1 MSTSTKADR
10 PAAEPHGAPPRLAVL
25 RRAVAILIAAA
36 PFLWGFARDLHALL
50 LFGPPRRL
58 SEEAHRRRARRLT
71 RRIASLGPTFI
82 KLTQVIATR
91 ADLVPP
97 IYLEALATLHDEVP
111 PEPPGAIAA
120 ALERAYGRPPEEL
133 FERFDHEPLAAA
145 SIAQVHRARYRGTEV
160 AVKVVRPGVRRQV
173 ANDLAILD
181 HLVPLLL
188 RLFPHPHLESLE
200 TVVSEFAHT
209 IFDEMEMTHEAANIA
224 RFHRLLDDH
233 EGVVI
238 PEVVEELT
246 LPTVLVTR
254 YYEGIPINQIQRLKE
269 AGHDVEAL
277 IHRLVR
283 LYAEQVMIHGW
294 FHADPHPGNI
304 LVDPAGNLVLLDFGL
319 VVELDD
325 EVRLGITRLLLAAVR
340 QDFDGVVAAYHRLG
354 MIRDEANTALLQ
366 HAAQRMYKVLNRDD
380 ITTRRVSEIANEILS
395 TFYDFPFRLP
405 PELVYFFKTA
415 TLVEGLGT
423 AWKPNYNGVRDIVPV
438 IRKLMREEDLGVKR
452 TLREILSEEAEGAKH
467 LYRSMQR
474 VLDRADRDELRVHI
488 HPRSAHEQEKILLA
502 VVRRSLI
509 GFTALLWGGG
519 AWLGYTLHPGR
530 PLPWISLTG
539 AACLLLW
546 STARPLS
553 RPPDWIGLGRIQRHK
568 RPPR

>member
-1 MSTSTKADR
+1 MSTPTTADPPRAR
-10 PAAEPHGAPPRLAVL
+10 PARLAVL
-25 RRAVAILIAAA
+25 RRAAAILLAAA

-58 SEEAHRRRARRLT
+58 SEAAHRQRAARLT
-71 RRIASLGPTFI
+71 RRIAALGPTFI

-120 ALERAYGRPPEEL
+120 ALARAYGKPPEAL
-133 FERFDHEPLAAA
+133 FERFDHQPLAAA
-145 SIAQVHRARYRGTEV
+145 SIAQVHRADYRGMEV
-160 AVKVVRPGVRRQV
+160 AVKVVRPEVRSQV

-181 HLVPLLL
+181 HLVPLL
-188 RLFPHPHLESLE
+188 RHLFPHPHLESLE
-200 TVVSEFAHT
+200 TVVGEFAHT

-224 RFHRLLDDH
+224 RFHQLFDGRD
-233 EGVVI
+233 GVVI
-238 PEVVEELT
+238 PEVVAELT

-254 YYEGIPINQIQRLKE
+254 YYEGIPINQIDRLE
-269 AGHDVEAL
+269 RAGMDVEAL

-283 LYAEQVMIHGW
+283 LYAEQVIIHGW

-304 LVDPAGNLVLLDFGL
+304 LVDPQGRLVLLDFGL

-325 EVRLGITRLLLAAVR
+325 QVRLGITRLLLAAVR

-354 MIRDEANTALLQ
+354 VIRDEANTALLQ
-366 HAAQRMYKVLNRDD
+366 HAAQRMYHVLNRDD
-380 ITTRRVSEIANEILS
+380 LTARRVSEIANEVLS

-423 AWKPNYNGVRDIVPV
+423 AWKPNYNGVRDIMPV
-438 IRKLMREEDLGVKR
+438 IRKLMREENLGIKR
-452 TLREILSEEAEGAKH
+452 TLRELVDEEADGLKH
-467 LYRSMQR
+467 LYCSMQR
-474 VLDRADRDELRVHI
+474 VMDRADRDELRVHI
-488 HPRSAHEQEKILLA
+488 HPRSAHEQEKIFLA
-502 VVRRSLI
+502 VVRRGLI
-509 GFTALLWGGG
+509 GFAALLWGGG
-519 AWLGYTLHPGR
+519 AWLAYALHPERG
-530 PLPWISLTG
+530 LPWISLTASIG
-539 AACLLLW
+539 LLLW
-546 STARPLS
+546 ATGRPLS
-553 RPPDWIGLGRIQRHK
+553 RPPDWIGLGRVPHRK
-568 RPPR
+568 PPPR

>member
-1 MSTSTKADR
+1 MSTPTKADPPPADPHR
-10 PAAEPHGAPPRLAVL
+10 PPPRLAVL
-25 RRAVAILIAAA
+25 RRAVVILVAAA
-36 PFLWGFARDLHALL
+36 PFLWGFARDLHTLL

-58 SEEAHRRRARRLT
+58 SEAAHRRRATRLT
-71 RRIASLGPTFI
+71 HRIAALGPTFI

-91 ADLVPP
+91 ADLVPA

-120 ALERAYGRPPEEL
+120 TLARAYDRSPDDL
-133 FERFDHEPLAAA
+133 FERFDHQPLAAA
-145 SIAQVHRARYRGTEV
+145 SIAQVHRAKYHGTEV

-181 HLVPLLL
+181 RLVPLLL
-188 RLFPHPHLESLE
+188 HLFRHPHLEALE
-200 TVVSEFAHT
+200 TVVGEFAHT
-209 IFDEMEMTHEAANIA
+209 IFDEMDMTHEAANIA
-224 RFHRLLDDH
+224 RFHRLLDSRD
-233 EGVVI
+233 GVVI
-238 PEVVEELT
+238 PEVVAELT

-254 YYEGIPINQIQRLKE
+254 YYEGIPINQIHRLE
-269 AGHDVEAL
+269 QAGHDVEAL

-304 LVDPAGNLVLLDFGL
+304 LVDAAGRLVLLDFGL

-354 MIRDEANTALLQ
+354 IIRDEANTTLLQ
-366 HAAQRMYKVLNRDD
+366 HAAQRMYHVLNRDD
-380 ITTRRVSEIANEILS
+380 LTTRRVSEIANEILS

-452 TLREILSEEAEGAKH
+452 TVREVLHEEADGLRH

-474 VLDRADRDELRVHI
+474 VMDRADRDELRVHI
-488 HPRSAHEQEKILLA
+488 HPRSAHDQEKMLLG
-502 VVRRSLI
+502 VVRRGLI
-509 GFTALLWGGG
+509 GFAALAWGGG
-519 AWLGYTLHPGR
+519 GWLGYAVHPERG
-530 PLPWISLTG
+530 LPWFSLAG

-546 STARPLS
+546 ATARPLS
-553 RPPDWIGLGRIQRHK
+553 HPPDWIGLGRVPRRR
-568 RPPR
+568 RPSR

>member
-1 MSTSTKADR
+1 MATKADPPAAR
-10 PAAEPHGAPPRLAVL
+10 PARLAVL
-25 RRAVAILIAAA
+25 RRAAAILFAAA
-36 PFLWGFARDLHALL
+36 PFLWGFARDLHTLL

-58 SEEAHRRRARRLT
+58 SEAAHRRRAARLT

-91 ADLVPP
+91 ADLVPA

-111 PEPPGAIAA
+111 PEPPGAITA
-120 ALERAYGRPPEEL
+120 ALARAYDRSPDDL
-133 FERFDHEPLAAA
+133 FERFDHQPLAAA
-145 SIAQVHRARYRGTEV
+145 SIAQVHRAKYQGTEV

-181 HLVPLLL
+181 RLVPLLL
-188 RLFPHPHLESLE
+188 RLFPHPHLEALE
-200 TVVSEFAHT
+200 TVVGEFAHT
-209 IFDEMEMTHEAANIA
+209 IFDEMNMTHEAENIA
-224 RFHRLLDDH
+224 RFHRLLDSRD
-233 EGVVI
+233 GVVI
-238 PEVVEELT
+238 PEVVAELT

-254 YYEGIPINQIQRLKE
+254 YYDGIPINQIRRLE
-269 AGHDVEAL
+269 ETGLDVEAL

-304 LVDPAGNLVLLDFGL
+304 LVDAAGRLVLLDFGL

-325 EVRLGITRLLLAAVR
+325 DVRLGITRLLLAAVR

-366 HAAQRMYKVLNRDD
+366 HAAQRMYHVLNRDD

-452 TLREILSEEAEGAKH
+452 TVRELVHEEAAGLKH

-488 HPRSAHEQEKILLA
+488 HPRSAHEQEKIFLA
-502 VVRRSLI
+502 VVRRGLI

-519 AWLGYTLHPGR
+519 GWFGYTVHPER
-530 PLPWISLTG
+530 PFPWISLAG
-539 AACLLLW
+539 AVCLLLW
-546 STARPLS
+546 ATARPLS
-553 RPPDWIGLGRIQRHK
+553 RPPDWIGLGRVPRRR
-568 RPPR
+568 RPSR